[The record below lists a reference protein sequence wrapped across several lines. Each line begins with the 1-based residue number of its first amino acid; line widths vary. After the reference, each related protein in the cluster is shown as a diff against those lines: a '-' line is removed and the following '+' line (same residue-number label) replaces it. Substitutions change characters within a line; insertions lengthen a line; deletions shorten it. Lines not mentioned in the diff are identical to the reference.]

1 MFLEP
6 LYGVRTLWPSTRQFA
21 GRYVFAKLSFMP
33 KCNAVGCA
41 PYKYCFGSPGRE
53 YDPVLFGYTYTSC
66 DPRKT
71 PQEELTR
78 YVYEGV
84 LPGFRAETL
93 LVDYLMPWIED

>member
-1 MFLEP
+1 M
-6 LYGVRTLWPSTRQFA
+6 
-21 GRYVFAKLSFMP
+21 
-33 KCNAVGCA
+33 
-41 PYKYCFGSPGRE
+41 
-53 YDPVLFGYTYTSC
+53 FGYTDTSY